1 MLSKKRGAYFH
12 RDGSTGASAKEWEG
26 VLQSETLHFSDVTLS
41 LALDPNVEVSFLS
54 SSGNKLESLYL
65 LNFGMGRLK
74 LEDLAWAT
82 PLVQNTLQGEH

>member
-1 MLSKKRGAYFH
+1 MIAVQKKGANFH

-26 VLQSETLHFSDVTLS
+26 VLQSETLHFSEVTLS
-41 LALDPNVEVSFLS
+41 LALDPNIEVSFLS
-54 SSGNKLESLYL
+54 SSEIKPECLYL

-82 PLVQNTLQGEH
+82 L